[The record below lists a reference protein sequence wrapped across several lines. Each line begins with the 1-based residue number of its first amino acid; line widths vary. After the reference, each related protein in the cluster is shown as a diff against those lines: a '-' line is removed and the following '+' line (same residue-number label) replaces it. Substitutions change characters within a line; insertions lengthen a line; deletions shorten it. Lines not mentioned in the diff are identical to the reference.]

1 MYTFYVPFVPTFNIS
16 VISKLNI
23 HLEPFRG
30 NLEPEPTLEQ
40 LWIVDAA
47 ELLQS
52 KIAL

>member
-1 MYTFYVPFVPTFNIS
+1 MYAFYVPFVPTFNKS

-40 LWIVDAA
+40 LGIVDAA
-47 ELLQS
+47 ELLES
-52 KIAL
+52 KIVL